1 MGKDQKKDELDDSI
15 KNLQTIVDATKNMG
29 ATAFRCHRN
38 KTTGFIDCSFKIDGM
53 YIPMCNLS
61 VLEYANMTKPGK
73 KKADASGRYKQK

>member
-1 MGKDQKKDELDDSI
+1 MCKDQKKDQLDDSI
-15 KNLQTIVDATKNMG
+15 KDFETIVDATKNMG

-61 VLEYANMTKPGK
+61 VLEYANMTKPEK
-73 KKADASGRYKQK
+73 KKADASEYNKEK